1 MDIQNS
7 DRDSTNEASLSSLKE
22 ALNFAREALEK
33 VSNIQA
39 LENRVTRL
47 ETLIAVFS
55 AISTI
60 VISFIGYVLNLIFE
74 KN

>member
-1 MDIQNS
+1 MAIQNS
-7 DRDSTNEASLSSLKE
+7 DRDSANEASLSSLKE

-33 VSNIQA
+33 VSNIQT

-60 VISFIGYVLNLIFE
+60 IISFIGYVLNLVFQ